1 MNSLDNT
8 FKSYFPFLQND
19 IFTVTVSIILI
30 LYTVLVIP
38 NLSESMS
45 MLFDNPIIKFLLFI
59 LIAYISRFNATLAL
73 VMTIA
78 VVVSMM
84 RMYQFKEI
92 KNTMANVTQVGYP
105 IGEVNIP
112 PRYNILDS
120 GHYTEKDMSCGV
132 EKALGC
138 ARRTTYP
145 TEILDSP
152 YATDDGNDDN
162 NSHMQRHGLSEEKI
176 RYNDEEKLRFG
187 ENNLPFV
194 DCNGKNGDYM
204 EGVKDYDE
212 SESKYADYEYTN
224 YN

>member
-19 IFTVTVSIILI
+19 MFTVTVSIILI
-30 LYTVLVIP
+30 LYTVLVVP

-73 VMTIA
+73 IMTIA

-92 KNTMANVTQVGYP
+92 KNTMANVKQVGYP
-105 IGEVNIP
+105 IGEINMP
-112 PRYNILDS
+112 PKYNMLDS
-120 GHYTEKDMSCGV
+120 GHYTEKDMSCGT
-132 EKALGC
+132 EKASGC

-145 TEILDSP
+145 IEIPDEPKSNFSEENVR
-152 YATDDGNDDN
+152 YGN
-162 NSHMQRHGLSEEKI
+162 EEKI
-176 RYNDEEKLRFG
+176 RYG
-187 ENNLPFV
+187 EHDLPFV

-204 EGVKDYDE
+204 EGVQDYDE
-212 SESKYADYEYTN
+212 SESRYADYEYTN
-224 YN
+224 DN

>member
-19 IFTVTVSIILI
+19 MFTVTMSIILI
-30 LYTVLVIP
+30 LYTVLVVP
-38 NLSESMS
+38 NLSENIS

-92 KNTMANVTQVGYP
+92 KNTMANVKQVGYP
-105 IGEVNIP
+105 IGEVNMP
-112 PRYNILDS
+112 PKYNMLDS
-120 GHYTEKDMSCGV
+120 GHYTEKDMSCGLENKV
-132 EKALGC
+132 GC
-138 ARRTTYP
+138 ARNASRQ
-145 TEILDSP
+145 TENREEQKLDFMEDKMR
-152 YATDDGNDDN
+152 YEDND
-162 NSHMQRHGLSEEKI
+162 
-176 RYNDEEKLRFG
+176 
-187 ENNLPFV
+187 LPFV
-194 DCNGKNGDYM
+194 DCNGKNEDYM
-204 EGVKDYDE
+204 DGVQDYDE

-224 YN
+224 DN